1 MDRPWGTDTDG
12 ADDDRY
18 ESNSSGRYEVYVRPF
33 PNVGDGQ
40 WQLSTGGGV
49 QALWAKEGREL
60 FYAANDGTL
69 MTVPVTAGDGAWRV
83 GTPTV
88 VLKGGYYMG
97 AVIGLS
103 RQDDVSS
110 DGRRFLDD
118 HGGRRWRRC
127 GWGAES
133 HRCPKLAG
141 GVEGGRSRELTI
153 SSDSESQREPE
164 CSVSLRLCGLSGRDP
179 AVSFRHSWM
188 HRP

>member
-60 FYAANDGTL
+60 FYVANDGTL

-103 RQDDVSS
+103 RQYDVSS
-110 DGRRFLDD
+110 DGRRFLMITVGGGGDD
-118 HGGRRWRRC
+118 AA
-127 GWGAES
+127 GARNLIVVQNWLEAL
-133 HRCPKLAG
+133 RV
-141 GVEGGRSRELTI
+141 GV
-153 SSDSESQREPE
+153 
-164 CSVSLRLCGLSGRDP
+164 P
-179 AVSFRHSWM
+179 AN
-188 HRP
+188 